1 MRIVGKRMT
10 GPAGNP
16 SCPRSALGTPVKQAP
31 GNSPPRMA
39 QEPIL
44 RPDPGSWAVIPGA
57 AKPGVA
63 GLGQAGP
70 GWARQ
75 GRAKKEENF
84 LPQGL

>member
-1 MRIVGKRMT
+1 
-10 GPAGNP
+10 
-16 SCPRSALGTPVKQAP
+16 
-31 GNSPPRMA
+31 MA